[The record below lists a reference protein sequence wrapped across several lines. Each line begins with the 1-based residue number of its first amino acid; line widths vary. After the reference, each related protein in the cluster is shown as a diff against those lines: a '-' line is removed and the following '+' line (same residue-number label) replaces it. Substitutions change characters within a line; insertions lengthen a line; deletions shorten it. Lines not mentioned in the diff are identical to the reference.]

1 MSQNPTTNN
10 SSPSPGWCVRF
21 LNGPLR
27 GRSIA
32 LKHGTNVV
40 GSGLDCDI
48 LLQGDVL
55 PRHLVFTVGD
65 IAVSVQK
72 LGTAQARLNG
82 DDLSMQRRSTV
93 RGDIISVGSID
104 FELDKVRVEGSAPET
119 PSEAKA
125 ESALDEPAT
134 VAMSMSPG
142 SSNAPLA
149 MAKPWL
155 PLRQGIAIGAV
166 IVMATLSVVIGLY
179 TYDSKS
185 SWSIVNNSV
194 DVESLHRLIADYPEV
209 KMIDQANG
217 KVGVRGFVESRA
229 RRAALMDIL
238 RRFGDSIS
246 INVHSADDI
255 VEQARRYLG
264 EQDLSVDYAGQGR
277 LIVSGNA
284 NNEAIHDKVARL
296 SADLNS
302 LLAVVDDVETPKR
315 ARSTPIAR
323 RGSDLADWEK
333 TLPSP
338 MVGLTELPNGMR
350 YIQLANGRRYYEGST
365 LKSGD
370 ELVNIEADHLVVTK
384 PTKKQPS
391 KPSATVGDELPNNT
405 TPSNASA
412 ASTNATPSDPIK

>member
-27 GRSIA
+27 GRSIV

-93 RGDIISVGSID
+93 RGDIISVGAID

-179 TYDSKS
+179 TYD
-185 SWSIVNNSV
+185 
-194 DVESLHRLIADYPEV
+194 
-209 KMIDQANG
+209 
-217 KVGVRGFVESRA
+217 
-229 RRAALMDIL
+229 
-238 RRFGDSIS
+238 
-246 INVHSADDI
+246 
-255 VEQARRYLG
+255 
-264 EQDLSVDYAGQGR
+264 
-277 LIVSGNA
+277 
-284 NNEAIHDKVARL
+284 
-296 SADLNS
+296 
-302 LLAVVDDVETPKR
+302 
-315 ARSTPIAR
+315 
-323 RGSDLADWEK
+323 
-333 TLPSP
+333 
-338 MVGLTELPNGMR
+338 
-350 YIQLANGRRYYEGST
+350 
-365 LKSGD
+365 
-370 ELVNIEADHLVVTK
+370 
-384 PTKKQPS
+384 
-391 KPSATVGDELPNNT
+391 
-405 TPSNASA
+405 
-412 ASTNATPSDPIK
+412 

>member
-1 MSQNPTTNN
+1 
-10 SSPSPGWCVRF
+10 
-21 LNGPLR
+21 
-27 GRSIA
+27 
-32 LKHGTNVV
+32 
-40 GSGLDCDI
+40 
-48 LLQGDVL
+48 
-55 PRHLVFTVGD
+55 
-65 IAVSVQK
+65 
-72 LGTAQARLNG
+72 
-82 DDLSMQRRSTV
+82 
-93 RGDIISVGSID
+93 
-104 FELDKVRVEGSAPET
+104 
-119 PSEAKA
+119 
-125 ESALDEPAT
+125 
-134 VAMSMSPG
+134 
-142 SSNAPLA
+142 
-149 MAKPWL
+149 
-155 PLRQGIAIGAV
+155 
-166 IVMATLSVVIGLY
+166 
-179 TYDSKS
+179 
-185 SWSIVNNSV
+185 
-194 DVESLHRLIADYPEV
+194 
-209 KMIDQANG
+209 MIDQANG
-217 KVGVRGFVESRA
+217 KVVVRGFVESRA

-391 KPSATVGDELPNNT
+391 KPSGTVGDALPNNT

-412 ASTNATPSDPIK
+412 ATTNATPSDPIK